1 MKRIDRHV
9 QKTVLLAMLVVMAL
23 TTSVDVVFALAEEL
37 GDTDDNYTALQAL
50 YFVLRTTP
58 TGIYELLPFTALGGA
73 LIGLGI
79 LASNNELVVIQT
91 AGINTWRVVWSAMK
105 PTVLVMLFSLL
116 LGEYVAPPLEQ
127 QAQSDK
133 AVLQSG
139 GESIG
144 SRAGTWQR
152 IGNEYIHINAI
163 LPGGEELIGITRYR
177 LDADRRLVSGS
188 FAANG
193 RYVEEQGDGYWRLYD
208 VVETLLRDAETEA
221 RTYLQVDW
229 RVDLS
234 PELLSV
240 LLVEPQRQSI
250 SGLFRFASY
259 FQSEGLEAD
268 NYFLAFW
275 KKLLQPL
282 ATAALVLLAISF
294 VFGPLREA
302 TMGFRIFVAISIG
315 LGFTIVQRLLEP
327 ASLLYGFS
335 PVLAVLFPI
344 LLCVMLGGVL
354 MQRVR

>member
-23 TTSVDVVFALAEEL
+23 TTSVDLVFALAEEL
-37 GDTDDNYTALQAL
+37 GDTGDNYTALQAL

-193 RYVEEQGDGYWRLYD
+193 RYVQEQGDGYWRLYD

-221 RTYLQVDW
+221 RTYLQLDW

-354 MQRVR
+354 LQRVR

>member
-23 TTSVDVVFALAEEL
+23 TTSVDLVFALAEEL

-193 RYVEEQGDGYWRLYD
+193 RYVQEQGDGYWRLYD

-354 MQRVR
+354 LQRVR